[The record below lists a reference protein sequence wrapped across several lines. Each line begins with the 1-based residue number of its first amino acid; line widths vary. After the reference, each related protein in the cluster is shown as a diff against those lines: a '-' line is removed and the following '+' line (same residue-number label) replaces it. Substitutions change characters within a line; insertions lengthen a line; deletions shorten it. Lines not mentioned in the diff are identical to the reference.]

1 MHGLN
6 VLITRYSQLLV
17 LRTLY
22 HAQTPLSGREIER
35 RTGLSNRATMLA
47 LDALVDSFAVQFEE
61 SGNKHHYTLNRNN
74 YFVAKGLKPAFEA
87 EDLFWTDFTKT
98 VRRHVLPRPIAVV
111 ATGPLARDESS
122 LNTRIQL
129 TMIFSTGRNRIRA
142 FSCMDALNEAVTQR
156 YAVSI
161 DPVLLDVNNMDEDK
175 NDALWRRVER
185 EGILL
190 FGTLP

>member
-22 HAQTPLSGREIER
+22 HTQTPMSGREIER
-35 RTGLSNRATMLA
+35 RTGLSNRATMQA
-47 LDALVDSFAVQFEE
+47 LEALVDVFAVDFEVA
-61 SGNKHHYTLNRNN
+61 GNAHLYTLNRDN

-98 VRRHVLPRPIAVV
+98 VRKHVLPRPIAAV
-111 ATGPLARDESS
+111 ATGPLARDDSS
-122 LNTRIQL
+122 LNTRIEL

-142 FSCMDALNEAVTQR
+142 FNCMEALSEAVTQR
-156 YAVSI
+156 YAVTI
-161 DPVLLDVNNMDEDK
+161 DPILLDVNNVDEAT

>member
-47 LDALVDSFAVQFEE
+47 LDSLVDSSAVLFAEA
-61 SGNKHHYTLNRNN
+61 GNKHHYTLNRNN

-87 EDLFWTDFTKT
+87 ETLFWTDFTKT
-98 VRRHVLPRPIAVV
+98 VRRHVHPRPVAAV

-142 FSCMDALNEAVTQR
+142 FSSMDTLNEAVTQR
-156 YAVSI
+156 YAVTV
-161 DPVLLDVNNMDEDK
+161 DPVLLDVNNMDEEK
-175 NDALWRRVER
+175 YDALWRRVER